1 MFSKKKKIEKEPEE
15 TSSLSQDLIVHN
27 MPKVQKFGGSYSSG
41 VSSAGFIGENEDGH
55 QNYVGDQ
62 AKPASNFKVIGL
74 IIIASGL
81 VVIAGLFYVSY
92 RFIIAPAANTNKEP
106 NVTVVPEN
114 KGAATTTPLN
124 EPVVMAST
132 TDLSTTNPA
141 AIDQATSTVV
151 GTSEEVATST
161 SASLPDTDGDGLND
175 GEESLLGSSPTLADT
190 DSDGYSDFAEVIS
203 GYNPAGSG
211 KINNNDN
218 LINYTN
224 QAFNYSVL
232 YPKNWPLQAL
242 NKDATVVFTAPD
254 NSLIQVSVQ
263 DNPDS
268 AGILSWYEENF
279 PAVTVN
285 YDQVR
290 NTYSWEGIMG
300 ENGLNFYLTDKKKTN
315 IFVVSYISATADRL
329 AYPDIFQLM
338 INSLFIK

>member
-1 MFSKKKKIEKEPEE
+1 MFSKKKKIEKESEE
-15 TSSLSQDLIVHN
+15 ANSLNQDLIVHN
-27 MPKVQKFGGSYSSG
+27 MPKAQKLSGSYSAG
-41 VSSAGFIGENEDGH
+41 VSSSGFIGENENGNQD
-55 QNYVGDQ
+55 YSGDQ
-62 AKPASNFKVIGL
+62 AKPKSNFKVIGL
-74 IIIASGL
+74 AIIFSGL
-81 VVIAGLFYVSY
+81 VVIGGLFYVSY
-92 RFIIAPAANTNKEP
+92 RFIIAPTANTSKEP
-106 NVTVVPEN
+106 NVAAVPEN
-114 KGAATTTPLN
+114 KNPATTTPLN
-124 EPVVMAST
+124 EPAAIAST
-132 TDLSTTNPA
+132 TDLSTTTPA

-151 GTSEEVATST
+151 GVGEEVATST

-175 GEESLLGSSPTLADT
+175 GEESLLGSSSTLADT

-218 LINYTN
+218 LADYTN

-232 YPKNWPLQAL
+232 YPKNWPLQSL
-242 NKDATVVFTAPD
+242 NKDATVIFTTPD

-263 DNPDS
+263 DNPNS

-279 PAVTVN
+279 PGVTVN

-300 ENGLNFYLTDKKKTN
+300 GNGLNFYLTDKKKVN
-315 IFVVSYISATADRL
+315 IFVISYISATSDRL
-329 AYPDIFQLM
+329 AYPDIFQLL

>member
-1 MFSKKKKIEKEPEE
+1 MFSKKKKIEKESEE
-15 TSSLSQDLIVHN
+15 TGSFNQDLIVHN
-27 MPKVQKFGGSYSSG
+27 MPKIQKLGESYSSG
-41 VSSAGFIGENEDGH
+41 VSTVGFIGENKDGH

-62 AKPASNFKVIGL
+62 TKPVSNFKTIGL
-74 IIIASGL
+74 VIMFSGL
-81 VVIAGLFYVSY
+81 VVIGGLFYVSY
-92 RFIIAPAANTNKEP
+92 RFIVAPAANTNKDL
-106 NVTVVPEN
+106 NVTVISEN
-114 KGAATTTPLN
+114 QSAATTTPLN
-124 EPVVMAST
+124 EPAIMAST
-132 TDLSTTNPA
+132 TDLSTTTLA
-141 AIDQATSTVV
+141 VLDQATSTVV
-151 GTSEEVATST
+151 GISEEVATST

-175 GEESLLGSSPTLADT
+175 GEELLLGSSPTLADT

-218 LINYTN
+218 LTDYTN

-232 YPKNWPLQAL
+232 YPKNWPLQSL
-242 NKDATVVFTAPD
+242 NKDATVVFTTPD
-254 NSLIQVSVQ
+254 NSLIQISVQ

-268 AGILSWYEENF
+268 AGIISWYEENF
-279 PAVTVN
+279 PDVTVN

-329 AYPDIFQLM
+329 AYPDIFQLL
-338 INSLFIK
+338 INSLLIK